1 MQNLEVKIKI
11 GIKSSTRDSYT
22 YIHIGSRTRSRL
34 TCFFSEL
41 CQIKFVSVFVWY
53 TAARG
58 ACLRCSCVS
67 EHYFVEKGPRILR
80 ICRKLEVSET

>member
-1 MQNLEVKIKI
+1 MKSDGSENEV
-11 GIKSSTRDSYT
+11 D
-22 YIHIGSRTRSRL
+22 L
-34 TCFFSEL
+34 LFSEL

-53 TAARG
+53 SAVRG